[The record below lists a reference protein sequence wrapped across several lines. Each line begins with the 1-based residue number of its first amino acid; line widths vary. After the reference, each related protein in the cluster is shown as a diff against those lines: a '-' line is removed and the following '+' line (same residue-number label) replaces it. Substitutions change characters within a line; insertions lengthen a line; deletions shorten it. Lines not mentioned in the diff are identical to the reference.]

1 MSESSTYGRIDTD
14 GSVYVRTGDG
24 EALIGQ
30 WAAGDPADGL
40 AFYARKYDDLVVE
53 LELAERRLL
62 DGRAD
67 PDAVAASLE
76 RIRGQI
82 AEPHVLGDLTALGVR
97 CDRVEALVTD
107 QRSARAEA
115 RSAARAEAAAA
126 REAIVTEAEALA
138 DSTSWKSTGDA
149 FRDLLERWKTLPHGD
164 RSTEQALWKRFS
176 TARSAFD
183 KRRRAHFAALDQER
197 SVAKVAKEALI
208 AEAEALST
216 STDWNA
222 TAAAYRD
229 LMTKWKAAPRGSRKD
244 EDAWWARF
252 RVAQDAFFGARSSE
266 LDQRD
271 AGFRDHLVVKE
282 QLLAEAEAL
291 LPIKD
296 LGAAKSSLR
305 EIQAR
310 WEKAGMVPRADKERI
325 EKRLRKV
332 EDAVRMA
339 EADQWRRTDPARRAF
354 AESTVEKFAASVAK
368 LEAELAAA
376 QAAGDEQ
383 AAERAE
389 SSLVTTRALLDAAQR
404 HLDD

>member
-1 MSESSTYGRIDTD
+1 MSESTAFGRVDAD
-14 GSVYVRTGDG
+14 GSVYVRTGDD
-24 EALIGQ
+24 EVLVGQ

-76 RIRGQI
+76 RIRGQL
-82 AEPHVLGDLTALGVR
+82 AEPHVVGDLTALGVR
-97 CDRVEALVTD
+97 CDRVEALVAE
-107 QRSARAEA
+107 QRTAKAEA

-126 REAIVTEAEALA
+126 REAIATEAEALA
-138 DSTSWKSTGDA
+138 DSTSWKATGDA

-176 TARSAFD
+176 AARSAFD
-183 KRRRAHFAALDQER
+183 KRRRAHFATLDQER
-197 SVAKVAKEALI
+197 SVAKEAKEALI
-208 AEAEALST
+208 AQAQALST

-229 LMTKWKAAPRGSRKD
+229 LMSAWKAAPRGSRKD
-244 EDAWWARF
+244 EDAWWGRF
-252 RVAQDAFFGARSSE
+252 RAAQDAFFAARSAE
-266 LDQRD
+266 LDTRD
-271 AGFRDHLVVKE
+271 AGFRDNLAVKE
-282 QLLAEAEAL
+282 ELLVEAEAL
-291 LPIKD
+291 LPVKD
-296 LGAAKSSLR
+296 LATAKDALR
-305 EIQAR
+305 GIQTR

-376 QAAGDEQ
+376 HAAGDTKAAEQ
-383 AAERAE
+383 AET
-389 SSLVTTRALLDAAQR
+389 SLVTTRALLDAAQR